1 MTFIISTTASA
12 SYRSVLDYCLPSW
25 YQNSGASRID
35 IHLHNNEKGLSLTQQ
50 YLANI
55 ITRCERMR
63 DAVHS
68 ANGRKLLLMDC
79 DCLVL
84 RNLAE
89 GFSDSK
95 PISVAHWPEINM
107 GVLFF
112 NMELDWPFDEFI
124 DEFADKATR
133 RCRMLMRMSPCEV
146 KRHSTDQVIMAELL
160 LARDTAVHKLD
171 GKVWNFRYSVR
182 TTKAELD
189 EHKAEMRVLHLRV
202 RTTKPEFFP
211 RLPL

>member
-12 SYRSVLDYCLPSW
+12 GYRSVLDYCLPSW
-25 YQNSGASRID
+25 YKNSGASRID
-35 IHLHNNEKGLSLTQQ
+35 IHLHDNRRGFGLTWQ
-50 YLANI
+50 YLDNI

-63 DAVHS
+63 DAVHD

-89 GFSDSK
+89 GFSNSR

-112 NMELDWPFDEFI
+112 NMELNWPFDEFI
-124 DEFADKATR
+124 DEFVDKATR
-133 RCRMLMRMSPCEV
+133 RCRMLMQVSPRKV
-146 KRHSTDQVIMAELL
+146 KQHSTDQVIMIELL
-160 LARDTAVHKLD
+160 LARETAVHKLD
-171 GKVWNFRYSVR
+171 GKIWNYRYSVR
-182 TTKAELD
+182 TTKTELD
-189 EHKAEMRVLHLRV
+189 KYKAEMRVLHLRV